1 MDYKCFGITNGEY
14 KRPVCATVGSR
25 VWHGQAG
32 TERARRFEIQQQA
45 RDQYF
50 VEPCGKQGFAEV
62 RQSPIR
68 WVSIPPS
75 SNNSGLVQVVLLAAR
90 EHDMVVEYA
99 CIRGSEPKV
108 SIVYCILYLPQS
120 NFPSL
125 SRRCGA
131 SWFFSPFLYPEPK
144 HHPRVFP
151 HYLYNTTLHT
161 AHAGDGDGKPW
172 EYIVHSFDGRSVKP
186 QHIHVQPSPTDH
198 SLSATGRPIPGLSS
212 SPAASPS
219 SLSLLCWR
227 WGHAGFG
234 LGLPYLRA
242 G

>member
-1 MDYKCFGITNGEY
+1 MPVSAGVNLGI
-14 KRPVCATVGSR
+14 VL
-25 VWHGQAG
+25 
-32 TERARRFEIQQQA
+32 
-45 RDQYF
+45 YF
-50 VEPCGKQGFAEV
+50 VP
-62 RQSPIR
+62 
-68 WVSIPPS
+68 
-75 SNNSGLVQVVLLAAR
+75 
-90 EHDMVVEYA
+90 
-99 CIRGSEPKV
+99 
-108 SIVYCILYLPQS
+108 SIVTLPPPLTPLRGIVV
-120 NFPSL
+120 FSL
-125 SRRCGA
+125 
-131 SWFFSPFLYPEPK
+131 FVPPEPK

-172 EYIVHSFDGRSVKP
+172 EYIVHPFDGRSVKP

-227 WGHAGFG
+227 WEDGAMRGSARVY
-234 LGLPYLRA
+234 LYLRA